1 MTEPVRAAWRHSRL
15 RCLCLWLRAC
25 AGHSALA
32 RFGAF
37 WPAQYARSDFQQFWT
52 RRMAGPQRA
61 GYASLFGRLRQR
73 YGRRLRQCG
82 AVWALLWSHSLPARA
97 GAWLRRADAER
108 AGLTGRLLGSLRRGD
123 LLLGLFCLYLPV
135 DYALRA
141 WGALAALSTYWDEIF
156 LLLALFLAVVG
167 KMRPDASP
175 EPCLTPLEGPLLAF
189 MGLGLF
195 LAGVVSPILGVAV
208 SGYRAVCQY
217 MVWYFVL
224 VRLVRDRRA
233 VRLCC
238 VLLTALGALVA
249 LHGVY
254 QYIVGTPIPRSWV
267 SIYEMGVRTRVF
279 SILGSPNVMGDLMV
293 MLAPLAA
300 GLAYAAR
307 TTRARLLCWA
317 ATGVMCLACLFTFSR
332 GAWLGLAV
340 AVVLFAWLRDRRLL
354 ILAGA
359 ALVVI
364 VMLPQIADRITFLF
378 TSDFASNNETA
389 GRAARWAYGIDL
401 LMRSDPVFGFGLGRF
416 GGAVAMQNQTL
427 ERIRYFYMDN
437 YYLKT
442 LVEMGFVGL
451 IGYLALLATL
461 LWNGFRTL
469 FRVRA
474 QRADHAV
481 ACGLLSGMA
490 GVLTHSLFENIFEV
504 PYMNAYFW
512 GLAALLMV
520 VGFRLGADG
529 TRPAQE
535 TRARLPAKVG

>member
-1 MTEPVRAAWRHSRL
+1 MTEPVRTVWRHSRL
-15 RCLCLWLRAC
+15 RHLCLWLRAC
-25 AGHSALA
+25 AAHSAPA

-37 WPAQYARSDFQQFWT
+37 WSAQYARSGFKRLWA
-52 RRMAGPQRA
+52 RWMSGPQRA
-61 GYASLFGRLRQR
+61 GYDSLFCRLRQWF
-73 YGRRLRQCG
+73 GRRLRKFG
-82 AVWALLWSHSLPARA
+82 TAWAPIWSHSLTARTA
-97 GAWLRRADAER
+97 DRLRRAAASR
-108 AGLTGRLLGSLRRGD
+108 GGLTGRLLGRLRRGD
-123 LLLGLFCLYLPV
+123 LPLFLFCLYLPV
-135 DYALRA
+135 DYVLRE
-141 WGALAALSTYWDEIF
+141 WSALAALSTYWDELF
-156 LLLALFLAVVG
+156 LLLAVFLVVAW

-175 EPCLTPLEGPLLAF
+175 EPCLTPLEGPLLVF
-189 MGLGLF
+189 MGLGL
-195 LAGVVSPILGVAV
+195 LLMGVVSPILGVAV

-217 MVWYFVL
+217 MVWYFVI

-233 VRLCC
+233 VHICC
-238 VLLTALGALVA
+238 ALLAALGALVA

-267 SIYEMGVRTRVF
+267 SIHEMGVRTRVF

-307 TTRARLLCWA
+307 TVRVRLLCWA
-317 ATGVMCLACLFTFSR
+317 ATGLMCLACLFTFSR
-332 GAWLGLAV
+332 GAWLGLAA
-340 AVVLFAWLRDRRLL
+340 AVVLFALLRDRRLL

-364 VMLPQIADRITFLF
+364 IMLPQIADRITFLF
-378 TSDFASNNETA
+378 TSDFANNNETA

-451 IGYLALLATL
+451 IGYLALLASL

-481 ACGLLSGMA
+481 ACGLLAGLA

-520 VGFRLGADG
+520 IGFRLGIDG
-529 TRPAQE
+529 GAHPTQE
-535 TRARLPAKVG
+535 TRASLP